1 MGIQV
6 PYHFWQEVY
15 VRKKRLVAGMLAMAM
30 MLSLASP
37 AFAEGMDMTV
47 QSEVAAA
54 TAETA
59 EAQTI
64 PETAE
69 PEQAVESEQAA
80 EPVTEAAPDRAP
92 AEPATAE
99 QAREPQAAPLS
110 LMEEVPAQAMA
121 ENLPWDGVS
130 VDTDWYTGQPDA
142 TAYTISTA
150 AQLAGLAKLVNE
162 GNNFSKKT
170 ILLEDSLDL
179 NGQEWTPIGGTDT
192 GKTFAGTFDG
202 QGHTISNLKITRG
215 LDNVGA
221 NNRVGLFGAGTGA
234 AKIQNFTIQNADVS
248 GCLNVAAVLGGSG
261 VAEAAV
267 SNVHVAGRVNVRGWW
282 YVGGIMGKGY
292 AGITGCSVQG
302 DGVSTSAVSIT
313 GGYAGGIVGFMGE
326 GNCVTSGCTV
336 KNITVS
342 GAYNGIGGVNGILH
356 YGNTIRDC
364 TVENVVVWQTTD
376 PEEGDNGRIYVGA
389 FGGTYLDNGGKNP
402 PTLEN
407 CHFLGELYNGV
418 AKTEL
423 REETRYVGSL
433 WYGAEPPSTVHIS
446 DCTVRFAEKPAP
458 TPEVKPDPTPDV
470 TPSPTP
476 EATPTPAPA
485 EKPDTTP
492 ESTAVPAATPS
503 PTPVVTAPA
512 VTPAPAATS
521 RPVTA
526 PTPTPAVMGGTPV
539 EVTTVAQAQV
549 VENKAVAA
557 VQADQLTQAVTQAVQ
572 DAKAANSAPVVK
584 VELTAAENARAV
596 EVTLPTQ
603 ALLTLAAEQDARFTL
618 SSPIAEVTFDKEA
631 LAAITDQADTEV
643 VLVVTPVAQ
652 EEMTPAQAEVAQG
665 NPTFELTLRS
675 GDVLISSFRQGVAQV
690 TLPYALAD
698 DRQPEG
704 VVVWYLADDGSITAC
719 ETTYDAQ
726 AEAVTFVTPHFS
738 RYTIAYDESLLPVSE
753 QPQTTATPE
762 SAAKTETDEAAA
774 ESFPWPLALPV
785 VAVVAVIAVLAVRR
799 YRKTR

>member
-1 MGIQV
+1 
-6 PYHFWQEVY
+6 
-15 VRKKRLVAGMLAMAM
+15 MLAVAM
-30 MLSLASP
+30 MLSLAAP
-37 AFAEGMDMTV
+37 AAFAETSDPTV
-47 QSEVAAA
+47 QSEAAVA

-59 EAQTI
+59 ETQTV

-80 EPVTEAAPDRAP
+80 EPVAEPAPDRVP
-92 AEPATAE
+92 AGQATPE
-99 QAREPQAAPLS
+99 QAREPQAEAAPLS
-110 LMEEVPAQAMA
+110 LTEEAPVQALA
-121 ENLPWDGVS
+121 ENQPWDGVS
-130 VDTDWYTGQPDA
+130 ADTDWYTGQPDA
-142 TAYTISTA
+142 ASYTIRTA

-221 NNRVGLFGAGTGA
+221 NNQVGLFGAGTGA
-234 AKIQNFTIQNADVS
+234 ARLQNFTIQNADVS

-267 SNVHVAGRVNVRGWW
+267 SNVHVTGRVNVRGWW

-292 AGITGCSVQG
+292 TSITGCSVQG
-302 DGVSTSAVSIT
+302 DGASTSAVSIT

-336 KNITVS
+336 KDITVS
-342 GAYNGIGGVNGILH
+342 GAYNGIGGVNGLLH
-356 YGNTIRDC
+356 YSNTIRDC

-376 PEEGDNGRIYVGA
+376 PEEGDDGRIYVGA

-433 WYGAEPPSTVHIS
+433 WYGAEPPATVNIS
-446 DCTVRFAEKPAP
+446 GCTVRFPEKPAP
-458 TPEVKPDPTPDV
+458 TPEVTPTPTPGV
-470 TPSPTP
+470 TPTPAPESTPTPAPESTPTPAPESTQAPTSESTPAPTP
-476 EATPTPAPA
+476 EATAAP
-485 EKPDTTP
+485 
-492 ESTAVPAATPS
+492 V
-503 PTPVVTAPA
+503 
-512 VTPAPAATS
+512 VTPAPVPVAAAPAATA
-521 RPVTA
+521 RPTAA
-526 PTPTPAVMGGTPV
+526 PTSTPAISAGNPA

-549 VENKAVAA
+549 VEAKATAA
-557 VQADQLTQAVTQAVQ
+557 VQADQLAQAVARAVQ
-572 DAKAANSAPVVK
+572 DARAANSAPVVK
-584 VELTAAENARAV
+584 VELAAAENARAV
-596 EVTLPTQ
+596 EVALPSQ
-603 ALLTLAAEQDARFTL
+603 ALQALAAEQDARFTV
-618 SSPIAEVTFDKEA
+618 SSPVAEVTFDKEA
-631 LAAITDQADTEV
+631 LAAITDQADAEV
-643 VLVVTPVAQ
+643 VLTVTPVAQ
-652 EEMTPAQAEVAQG
+652 EEMTPAQAQTALG

-675 GDVLISSFRQGVAQV
+675 GDVIISSFRQGMAQV
-690 TLPYALAD
+690 TLPYTLED

-704 VVVWYLADDGSITAC
+704 VVVWYLAEDGSTTAC
-719 ETTYDAQ
+719 ETTCDAQ
-726 AEAVTFVTPHFS
+726 AQTVTFVTPHFS

-762 SAAKTETDEAAA
+762 SAGAA
-774 ESFPWPLALPV
+774 ENSGTTAGFPWLPALLL

>member
-1 MGIQV
+1 
-6 PYHFWQEVY
+6 
-15 VRKKRLVAGMLAMAM
+15 MLAVAM
-30 MLSLASP
+30 MLSLAAP
-37 AFAEGMDMTV
+37 AAFAETSDPTV
-47 QSEVAAA
+47 QSEAAVA

-59 EAQTI
+59 EAQTV

-80 EPVTEAAPDRAP
+80 EPV
-92 AEPATAE
+92 AEPDSDRVPAGQATPE
-99 QAREPQAAPLS
+99 QAREPQAEAAPLS
-110 LMEEVPAQAMA
+110 LTEEAPVQALA

-130 VDTDWYTGQPDA
+130 ADTDWYTGQPDA
-142 TAYTISTA
+142 ASYTIRTA

-192 GKTFAGTFDG
+192 GKTFAGIFDG

-221 NNRVGLFGAGTGA
+221 NNRVGLFGACTNGA
-234 AKIQNFTIQNADVS
+234 ARLQNFTIRNADVS

-267 SNVHVAGRVNVRGWW
+267 SNVHVTGRVNIRGWW

-292 AGITGCSVQG
+292 TSITGCSVQG
-302 DGVSTSAVSIT
+302 DGASTSAVAIT

-336 KNITVS
+336 KDITVS
-342 GAYNGIGGVNGILH
+342 GAYNGIGGVNGLLH

-376 PEEGDNGRIYVGA
+376 PEESDNGRIYVGA

-423 REETRYVGSL
+423 REENRYVGSL
-433 WYGAEPPSTVHIS
+433 WYGAEPPATVNIS
-446 DCTVRFAEKPAP
+446 DCTVRFPEKPAP
-458 TPEVKPDPTPDV
+458 TPEVTPTPTPEV
-470 TPSPTP
+470 TPTPAPESTPAPAPESTPAPTPESTPAPAPESTPAPAPESTPAPTP
-476 EATPTPAPA
+476 EATVAP
-485 EKPDTTP
+485 
-492 ESTAVPAATPS
+492 V
-503 PTPVVTAPA
+503 
-512 VTPAPAATS
+512 VTPAPVSVVSAPAATA
-521 RPVTA
+521 RPTAA
-526 PTPTPAVMGGTPV
+526 PTPTPAIVAGTPA
-539 EVTTVAQAQV
+539 EVTTVAQAQL
-549 VENKAVAA
+549 VEDKATAA
-557 VQADQLTQAVTQAVQ
+557 VQADQLTQAVTRAVR
-572 DAKAANSAPVVK
+572 DARAANSAPVVK
-584 VELTAAENARAV
+584 VELAAAENARAV
-596 EVTLPTQ
+596 EVALPTQ
-603 ALLTLAAEQDARFTL
+603 ALQTLAAEQDARFTV
-618 SSPIAEVTFDKEA
+618 SSPVAEVTFDKEA
-631 LAAITDQADTEV
+631 LAAITDQADAEV
-643 VLVVTPVAQ
+643 VLTVTPVTR
-652 EEMTPAQAEVAQG
+652 EELTPAQAQAAQD

-675 GDVLISSFRQGVAQV
+675 GDVIISTFRQGMAQV
-690 TLPYALAD
+690 TLPYTLED

-704 VVVWYLADDGSITAC
+704 VVVWYLAEDGSTTAC
-719 ETTYDAQ
+719 ETTCDAQ
-726 AEAVTFVTPHFS
+726 AQTVTFVTPHFS

-753 QPQTTATPE
+753 QPQTTPTPE
-762 SAAKTETDEAAA
+762 SAKEA
-774 ESFPWPLALPV
+774 ESSGTAAGFPWLPALLL
-785 VAVVAVIAVLAVRR
+785 VAVAAILAVLVLRR